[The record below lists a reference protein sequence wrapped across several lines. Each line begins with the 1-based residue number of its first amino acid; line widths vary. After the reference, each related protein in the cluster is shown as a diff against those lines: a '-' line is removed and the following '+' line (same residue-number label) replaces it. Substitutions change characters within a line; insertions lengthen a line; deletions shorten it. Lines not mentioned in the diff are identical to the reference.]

1 MDINLTTIIGTVINI
16 ALLFGIIIFIIKAVL
31 GLKRFYD
38 RNKEMDKK
46 LDIILDKLK
55 SKEDNWYL
63 NMWRSIL

>member
-1 MDINLTTIIGTVINI
+1 MDISLTNIIATVINI

-31 GLKRFYD
+31 GLKRFDD

-55 SKEDNWYL
+55 SKEDN
-63 NMWRSIL
+63 